1 MFEFYVLLGLGLYF
15 ISVGCKLMWVSR
27 QASMVPV
34 ETYSRNIPSW
44 MKDDIDRRNR
54 LKTDEVW
61 DKYYPP
67 S

>member
-1 MFEFYVLLGLGLYF
+1 MFEFLIVLSLYF
-15 ISVGCKLMWVSR
+15 ISVGCKLMWVSY

-34 ETYSRNIPSW
+34 ETYSQNIPSW
-44 MKDDIDRRNR
+44 MKTDIDRRNR

-67 S
+67 SR